1 MNPFKKKQQQEKKY
15 YLIIQFQVIYKDGS
29 RDIVKLN
36 APIEVDNV
44 NDFRMKKKAEYQCE
58 GVNLTYYEV

>member
-29 RDIVKLN
+29 REIVKLN

-44 NDFRMKKKAEYQCE
+44 NVFGMK
-58 GVNLTYYEV
+58 

>member
-15 YLIIQFQVIYKDGS
+15 YLVTQFQVIYKDGS

-44 NDFRMKKKAEYQCE
+44 NDFRMKKKAE
-58 GVNLTYYEV
+58 